1 MIIDDLVKILDV
13 NGIDNTLVI
22 IWLVFGVLAI
32 IGGIIYIPQKSK
44 LEKITELENAWP
56 DVLADLAEELRAGM
70 GVESALDAIANS
82 RKDQM
87 GHMLRDAV
95 NDMRDNGFGKAMTN
109 FAKKSESPM
118 ISRIVS
124 ILNVALASSGS
135 IATTLEKIS
144 DEFWEIYMLKKERLI
159 KTQSNANFILW
170 FGSVACPVI
179 LGAIVAIFGGDIS
192 AGATTLSFDM
202 SGLNSSLFFYMIV
215 LGASSLW
222 MEAVILQKTQT
233 AIWRTPI
240 FVFYALTALILSL
253 QIQL

>member
-1 MIIDDLVKILDV
+1 MIDV
-13 NGIDNTLVI
+13 LEDNLGVDGIGGLALM
-22 IWLVFGVLAI
+22 IWLGCGVLGL
-32 IGGIIYIPQKSK
+32 IGSMIYIPQKRK
-44 LEKITELENAWP
+44 QERITELENAWP

-95 NDMRDNGFGKAMTN
+95 NDMRDNGFGKAMKN
-109 FAKKSESPM
+109 FAEKSESPM

-159 KTQSNANFILW
+159 KTQSSATFILW
-170 FGSVACPVI
+170 GGAVLCPI
-179 LGAIVAIFGGDIS
+179 MLGGIVAIFGGDI
-192 AGATTLSFDM
+192 AMLSFDM
-202 SGLNSSLFFYMIV
+202 SDLNIALFFYMII
-215 LGASSLW
+215 LGACSLW
-222 MEAVILQKTQT
+222 MEAVILQKTKT

-240 FVFYALTALILSL
+240 FVFYAITALLLSL
-253 QIQL
+253 QIKLGG